1 MASPKTSARGLD
13 WLNFF
18 VADVQTGFG
27 PFVSVYLAEQK
38 WTQLQIGVAL
48 TIGTAVSLIAQVPA
62 GALVDAVRSKRLVVA
77 AGVGAVT
84 LSALLL
90 ALAPGRLPVAFAEVL
105 HGGASCIIGPGIA
118 AISLR
123 LAGRK
128 MLGERLGR
136 NARFAAMGTGIA
148 AGVMGVIGSAVGS
161 QSVFWLTAALGV
173 PALIA
178 LSTISP
184 APTSHRI
191 RVAKPFDVAGIQ
203 ELLTDRRL
211 VAFGVC
217 ALLFHLS
224 NAAMLPLAA
233 AQVTKQAGSSANLF
247 IAACIVVP
255 QAVVAAISPL
265 VGRLASSLGRKP
277 LLLLGWGSLP
287 VRGVLMAAF
296 PGPAALVAAQTIGG
310 ISAAVFGVLLPLIAA
325 DVTARSGR
333 LNLAIGLVGLPIY
346 VGAALSTSI
355 GGAIAT
361 DAGTSMAFLVLA
373 AIGLGG
379 TAMIGLGMPE
389 TRPADEWLR
398 VKARRSPSPAA

>member
-1 MASPKTSARGLD
+1 MAAPKPGSRGLD

-62 GALVDAVRSKRLVVA
+62 GALVDGVRSKRLVVA

-90 ALAPGRLPVAFAEVL
+90 ALAPGRLPVAFAEIL

-123 LAGRK
+123 LAGRA
-128 MLGERLGR
+128 MLGDRLGR
-136 NARFAAMGTGIA
+136 NARFAAVGNGIA
-148 AGVMGVIGSAVGS
+148 AGVMGVIGSSIGS
-161 QSVFWLTAALGV
+161 QAVFWMTAALGV

-178 LSTISP
+178 LSTIPTAP
-184 APTSHRI
+184 ASRRT
-191 RVAKPFDVAGIQ
+191 RVAKPFDLEGVRA
-203 ELLTDRRL
+203 LLTDRRL
-211 VAFGVC
+211 IAFAIC

-233 AQVTKQAGSSANLF
+233 AQVTKQAGSLADTL

-265 VGRLASSLGRKP
+265 VGRLASSHGRKP

-325 DVTARSGR
+325 DITARSGR
-333 LNLAIGLVGLPIY
+333 LNLAIGLIGVPIY

-355 GGAIAT
+355 GGAVAT
-361 DAGTSMAFLVLA
+361 DAGTSTAFLVLA
-373 AIGLGG
+373 AIGLVGM
-379 TAMIGLGMPE
+379 AMIGLGMPE

-398 VKARRSPSPAA
+398 VRTRRSPSPAA

>member
-1 MASPKTSARGLD
+1 MAAPKPGSRGLD

-62 GALVDAVRSKRLVVA
+62 GALVDGVRSKRLVVA

-90 ALAPGRLPVAFAEVL
+90 ALAPGRLPVAFAEIL

-123 LAGRK
+123 LAGRA
-128 MLGERLGR
+128 MLGDRLGR
-136 NARFAAMGTGIA
+136 NARFAAVGNGIA
-148 AGVMGVIGSAVGS
+148 AGVMGVIGSSIGS
-161 QSVFWLTAALGV
+161 QAVFWMTAALGV

-178 LSTISP
+178 LSTIPTAP
-184 APTSHRI
+184 ASRRT
-191 RVAKPFDVAGIQ
+191 RVAKPFDLEGVRA
-203 ELLTDRRL
+203 LLTDRRL
-211 VAFGVC
+211 VAFAIC

-233 AQVTKQAGSSANLF
+233 AQVTKQAGSLADTL

-265 VGRLASSLGRKP
+265 VGRLASSHGRKP

-333 LNLAIGLVGLPIY
+333 LNLAIGLIGVPIY

-355 GGAIAT
+355 GGAVAT
-361 DAGTSMAFLVLA
+361 DAGTPMAFLVLA
-373 AIGLGG
+373 AIGLVGM
-379 TAMIGLGMPE
+379 AMIGLGMPE

-398 VKARRSPSPAA
+398 VRARRSPSPAA